1 MQNRV
6 YRADLIGSI
15 RGALAGLQGFDAM
28 AFELIQNADDAGASC
43 IQFDVLNDRLV
54 VENDSVFSD
63 CSRVAEDAE
72 CQWKETGNPSGGN
85 RACDFHALSTVSS
98 ANKSGESS
106 LIGRFGVG
114 FVSVYQ
120 ITDRPVIRSGKTE
133 LALDPAAEGATIR
146 SVPIVPGTRIEL
158 PWAIDPKTSLR
169 RRLAD
174 FSLPADAADQMLHAL
189 VGAVG
194 RTLFFLRN
202 VKMVS
207 VSRHGQLRERVSVER
222 ANGRLTIRRGSE
234 KQPEEWLLLSG
245 DASVPAAQLVAKF
258 EGGGLEGRQKT
269 VQVAFRCDQARP
281 QEELGQ
287 LYAYLPTDD
296 PSGLPCHINGDF
308 FPKQDRKT
316 IVLAGHGPQQAWNEM
331 LLRVAAQAIASNL
344 LVLRDALGAA
354 AFWRLLVAAN
364 RLTSANDGPQR
375 EVFQS
380 FWNEIS
386 TRARGLPIVPTSAQ
400 GDWSLPQTSRLVRIG
415 LAANTE
421 SVLRR
426 LRIELPHG
434 TVTRVTGARE
444 AIQAL
449 GGKALSLADISAS
462 LHSQPPD
469 GLSPDEAR
477 ALWPLV
483 NTLLGTTPAPPA
495 ATINLLKK
503 APLLLDQ
510 DGDLSPIADLY
521 RVPPGIT
528 NAKICEVLQDVPLA
542 DEAIQEHNRLWQL
555 IDLLGP
561 NEIAAEVAHCIK
573 DSSTAEQVLGSG
585 LAGPRRLYALLSD
598 YPGMAAPEI
607 RDAVRQRLAACAML
621 KTAQGF
627 STPLASVVSSDFADP
642 TGSIALVDPA
652 VLNDETAD
660 FLRTVLG
667 VGTLSFRDYVTR
679 RLPTILVRGVEKRCF
694 PALLLEFVKHEAILR
709 EQEVFFAA
717 QKLSLCWRSD
727 GRLASPGQTLLKTE
741 ELESLLGS
749 KFGGWLDETTLP
761 ADHKDLARGILRR
774 LGLRTFPSAADMV
787 TRIRETL
794 AAGPPTPDQRR
805 AIAAVA
811 VAIAGHLPD
820 YKQPFEIVHLDQL
833 KGMSWIPCKG
843 TTEQES
849 AWKRPTEV
857 FQPYRAEG
865 FRSQV
870 AVADLPAN
878 QTGMSEFLNRIRM
891 PSAPPADVL
900 AAHLLWCLE
909 RGEKP
914 PEASYAMLNEA
925 LERGDRDFVP
935 TLRDMPILWNS
946 NQKVALR
953 AHQVFWSLPRPRLRG
968 FFLASEEHRRYK
980 KLFDE
985 LGVSEEPSAGHF
997 AQWLVDFSERLGRA
1011 PLPGDDAL
1019 AHAQCIGLLADS
1031 LEAEPDAKAEVR
1043 ALLEDAPVIQSRAGS
1058 LAAPYEVAAVDAEW
1072 LAEHLAERFSGQLAT
1087 GRVSDK
1093 SARLYALLGM
1103 PLLSMLASE
1112 MLVEASDWKRRM
1124 DLEARFRQRERHLQ
1138 CFLRSDQPFVAQR
1151 LNAILRRLTIEEAR
1165 GIRVQYEF
1173 RLSDPSSLTR
1183 PVAADS
1189 FADLRDGF
1197 AHVLFRSGAPR
1208 PVFLILRSL
1217 FLDILTGQPAA
1228 AVAQQANSAKD
1239 VVEAESDEHA
1249 WAILRDLGYVD
1260 TTHEEP
1266 TDTLSEEA
1274 DLDGFDQELAA
1285 EEGDEAP
1292 GEGHEESHQA
1302 ALRERAGGDSAE
1314 ASAKH
1319 DTPAEGGE
1327 GSAGSPHNGSDP
1339 ERPATLPNP
1348 GSRADEP
1355 GIMNGAN
1362 TRPVGSGTNAISAGN
1377 ASATDLGRS
1386 RGTPGTSAP
1395 QGSQSNRSPASGLI
1409 TSTIVVAREAVLKI
1423 KDRYGKPFSASE
1435 KSDEGAMLAAVRY
1448 EVAAGRLPEV
1458 MPHNNPGFDIKS
1470 RNSAG
1475 DLERLIEV
1483 KGIAGSWDGSA
1494 VRLSGTQFDHAAE
1507 HADTY
1512 WVYVVEFAQDPA
1524 KQRLY
1529 AIRDPFAHTDHF
1541 CLDDGW
1547 RHAAE
1552 DQVQGSSVR
1561 FVEGAAVRH
1570 KAFGRG
1576 TILEIRER
1584 GRMRS
1589 MQVKFHEG
1597 SVKNLL
1603 ASDPQLEPLDT

>member
-28 AFELIQNADDAGASC
+28 AFELIQNADDAEASF
-43 IQFDVLNDRLV
+43 INFDVLNDRLV
-54 VENDSVFSD
+54 VENDSLFSD
-63 CSRVAEDAE
+63 CGRVAEDAE
-72 CQWKETGNPSGGN
+72 CQWKESGNPNGGH

-98 ANKSGESS
+98 ANKSGEGS

-120 ITDRPVIRSGKTE
+120 ITDRPLIRSGKTE
-133 LALDPAAEGATIR
+133 LVLDPAAEGATIR
-146 SVPIVPGTRIEL
+146 SVPIAPGTRIEL
-158 PWAIDPKTSLR
+158 PWAMDPKTPLR

-222 ANGRLTIRRGSE
+222 ANGKLTIRRGSE

-245 DASVPAAQLVAKF
+245 DASAPAAQLVAKF
-258 EGGGLEGRQKT
+258 DGGGLERRQKT
-269 VQVAFRCDQARP
+269 VQIAFRCDQARP

-296 PSGLPCHINGDF
+296 PSGLPCHINADF

-331 LLRVAAQAIASNL
+331 LLRAAAQAIASNL

-375 EVFQS
+375 EVFHS
-380 FWNEIS
+380 FWKEIS

-426 LRIELPHG
+426 LGIELPHG
-434 TVTRVTGARE
+434 TVTRITGARE

-449 GGKALSLADISAS
+449 GGKALSLADVSAS
-462 LHSQPPD
+462 LQSQPPD

-495 ATINLLKK
+495 AAIDLLKK

-510 DGDLSPIADLY
+510 DGDLSSIDDLY
-521 RVPPGIT
+521 RAPPGVT
-528 NAKICEVLQDVPLA
+528 NARICAVLPDVPLA
-542 DEAIQEHNRLWQL
+542 DEAVQEHNRLWLL
-555 IDLLGP
+555 IDLLDP
-561 NEIAAEVAHCIK
+561 TQLAAVVAQRIK
-573 DSSTAEQVLGSG
+573 DPSTAEQVLGSG

-598 YPGMAAPEI
+598 YPGMLAPEL
-607 RDAVRQRLAACAML
+607 RDVVRQQLTACSML

-627 STPLASVVSSDFADP
+627 STPGNSVVSSDFSDP
-642 TGSIALVDPA
+642 TGAIALVDPA
-652 VLNDETAD
+652 VLNEETAA

-679 RLPTILVRGVEKRCF
+679 RLPGILSKGVEKHRF
-694 PALLLEFVKHEAILR
+694 PALLLEFVRHDAILR
-709 EQEVFFAA
+709 EADVAA
-717 QKLSLCWRSD
+717 AARKLSLCWRSD
-727 GRLASPGQTLLKTE
+727 GRPVPPSHALLWSE
-741 ELESLLGS
+741 ELEKLLGS
-749 KFGGWLDETTLP
+749 KFAGWLDETALP
-761 ADHKDLARGILRR
+761 ADHKELAIRILRR
-774 LGLRTFPSAADMV
+774 LGLRSFPFASDMV
-787 TRIRETL
+787 ERIRDL
-794 AAGPPTPDQRR
+794 ACAGPPTADRRR
-805 AIAAVA
+805 AISTVAVA
-811 VAIAGHLPD
+811 VAKHLPE
-820 YKQPFEIVHLDQL
+820 YKEDDDLDSFDDL
-833 KGMSWIPCKG
+833 KSMPWVACKDSG
-843 TTEQES
+843 ERESQWQE
-849 AWKRPTEV
+849 PGDV
-857 FQPYRAEG
+857 FQPYRAEA

-878 QTGMSEFLNRIRM
+878 QPGMSDFLELIEM
-891 PSAPPADVL
+891 PNAPASDVV
-900 AAHLLWCLE
+900 AAHLLWCLDRQE
-909 RGEKP
+909 TP
-914 PEASYAMLNEA
+914 PPACYAMLSEA
-925 LERGDRDFVP
+925 LERGEREFIP
-935 TLRDMPILWNS
+935 LLRDRPILWNGG
-946 NQKVALR
+946 QKLQLR
-953 AHQVFWSLPRPRLRG
+953 ARQVFWSLPRPRLPG
-968 FFLASEEHRRYK
+968 FFQASEDHRRYK
-980 KLFDE
+980 TLFDE
-985 LGVSEEPSAGHF
+985 LGVSEEPTAVHF
-997 AQWLVDFSERLGRA
+997 AQWLRDFSERLGRA
-1011 PLPGDDAL
+1011 PLPGNDSL

-1031 LEAEPDAKAEVR
+1031 LDADPDAKAGVC
-1043 ALLEDAPVIQSRAGS
+1043 ALLDDAPVIQSRAGS
-1058 LAAPYEVAAVDAEW
+1058 LAAPRDLAAVDAEW
-1072 LAEHLAERFSGQLAT
+1072 LAERLGDGFAGQLAS
-1087 GRVSDK
+1087 GRAGEK
-1093 SARLYALLGM
+1093 SVRLYAVLGV
-1103 PLLSMLASE
+1103 PLLSTLARE
-1112 MLVEASDWKRRM
+1112 MLVDASDRRRRV
-1124 DLEARFRQRERHLQ
+1124 DLEARLRQREPLLQ
-1138 CFLRSDQPFVAQR
+1138 CIVRSYQPSVVPRLSAVLRS
-1151 LNAILRRLTIEEAR
+1151 LTIEEAR
-1165 GIRVQYEF
+1165 GIRVQYAF
-1173 RLSDPSSLTR
+1173 RISDPPSVTR
-1183 PVAADS
+1183 PVPADAY
-1189 FADLRDGF
+1189 ADLHGDR
-1197 AHVLFRSGAPR
+1197 AHVLFQSGASR
-1208 PVFLILRSL
+1208 PVFWILRSL

-1228 AVAQQANSAKD
+1228 AAGQAANSAKD
-1239 VVEAESDEHA
+1239 VVEAESEEHA
-1249 WAILRDLGYVD
+1249 WAILRDIGYAD
-1260 TTHEEP
+1260 TAPAEAMDASGE
-1266 TDTLSEEA
+1266 DA
-1274 DLDGFDQELAA
+1274 DLDGFDQTVDA
-1285 EEGDEAP
+1285 EEGAEDPWDGHDEAGQTEP
-1292 GEGHEESHQA
+1292 SDSEGS
-1302 ALRERAGGDSAE
+1302 DSAE
-1314 ASAKH
+1314 PSAT
-1319 DTPAEGGE
+1319 DVTSAERGQS
-1327 GSAGSPHNGSDP
+1327 SADSAHNGGDP
-1339 ERPATLPNP
+1339 ERPATPPNLGSHVGGP
-1348 GSRADEP
+1348 GSV
-1355 GIMNGAN
+1355 NGAN
-1362 TRPVGSGTNAISAGN
+1362 TRPAGSSANPISSGS
-1377 ASATDLGRS
+1377 ASGTDLGRS
-1386 RGTPGTSAP
+1386 RGTPGSGASP
-1395 QGSQSNRSPASGLI
+1395 GSQAPRSPASGLI
-1409 TSTIVVAREAVLKI
+1409 TSTIVVAREAVQKI
-1423 KDRYGKPFSASE
+1423 KDRYGKPFNASE
-1435 KSDEGAMLAAVRY
+1435 KSDEGAMMAAVRY
-1448 EVAAGRLPEV
+1448 ELAAGRLPDV
-1458 MPHNNPGFDIKS
+1458 MPHNHPGFDIKS

-1547 RHAAE
+1547 RYAAE
-1552 DQVQGSSVR
+1552 DQAQGASVR

-1589 MQVKFHEG
+1589 MQVKFQEG
-1597 SVKNLL
+1597 GVKNLL